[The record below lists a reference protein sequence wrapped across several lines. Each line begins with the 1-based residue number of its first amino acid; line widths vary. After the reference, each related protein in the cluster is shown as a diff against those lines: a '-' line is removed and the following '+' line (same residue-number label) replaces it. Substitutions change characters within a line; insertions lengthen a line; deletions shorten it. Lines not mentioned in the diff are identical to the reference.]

1 MFFGISIACY
11 GLLTWWI
18 TMQAPGPSQ
27 EWLFTMGHMALA
39 ALLNV
44 HLLYVARR
52 RSLSF
57 LACPPLAFLLV
68 SQVYFTINGIKYFSP
83 ILLYPQFDLTLR
95 QQFLG
100 SMAGGLV
107 LLLCSLLLY
116 GQRGPTTASMQAWFR
131 RYQPDLRRIVIGSTA
146 GSALC
151 KVVLVLL
158 GYGSAYTDTAFTE
171 HAVRSYGDFFVLLG
185 SDVFGALSLVFG
197 AVYLWH
203 PRMGRPRPLT
213 VAIAIAG
220 ILLQVGYSLLYLK
233 ARMIVLLASISLAL
247 AAETLSRRRAER
259 LVQVLLLLL
268 PPATL
273 LGVQLTLLIGRINL
287 PEETGIRLAI
297 GAVNRRAE
305 LTDFAT
311 AILIQSHGTAHDA
324 NIVTAAVL
332 NTIPRAV
339 FPGKM
344 EIVKDVYSTI
354 LEQKLGWPAGSTA
367 EDLQADYLDTS
378 FSNGVMSFGAI
389 GFVVVPLA
397 IVWILQALT
406 HWLARVSHGAAYG
419 ICLVALL
426 LTAMHTEGEWAAIP
440 NNFRQAVFIG
450 VMAYGLLIG
459 GRVIRHVLMVATAP
473 VDAGRFH
480 GAGPAPRGEG
490 GSTP

>member
-1 MFFGISIACY
+1 MFFGISLACY

-18 TMQAPGPSQ
+18 TMQAPGPNE
-27 EWLFTMGHMALA
+27 EWLFTLGHMTLA
-39 ALLNV
+39 ALLNM

-107 LLLCSLLLY
+107 LFLCSLLLY
-116 GQRGPTTASMQAWFR
+116 RQRGPTTVTMQAWFR
-131 RYQPDLRRIVIGSTA
+131 RYQPDVRRIVIGSTA

-151 KVVLVLL
+151 KVILVLL
-158 GYGSAYTDTAFTE
+158 GYGSAYTETAYTE
-171 HAVRSYGDFFVLLG
+171 HAVRTYGDFFFLLG
-185 SDVFGALSLVFG
+185 SDVFGSLSLTFG
-197 AVYLWH
+197 AIYLWQ
-203 PRMGRPRPLT
+203 PRVGRARPLT
-213 VAIAIAG
+213 AAIAVAG
-220 ILLQVGYSLLYLK
+220 ILIQVAYGLFYLK
-233 ARMIVLLASISLAL
+233 ARMILLLACISLAL

-259 LVQVLLLLL
+259 LVQLLLLVL

-287 PEETGIRLAI
+287 PEETGLRLAI

-324 NIVTAAVL
+324 SIVTAAVL

-344 EIVKDVYSTI
+344 EIVKDVYSKI

-397 IVWILQALT
+397 IVWILQTLT
-406 HWLARVSHGAAYG
+406 HWLARASHGAAFG
-419 ICLVALL
+419 ISLVALL
-426 LTAMHTEGEWAAIP
+426 LTAMHTEGEWAFIP
-440 NNFRQAVFIG
+440 ANFRQAIFIG
-450 VMAYGLLIG
+450 VMAYGLLIA
-459 GRVIRHVLMVATAP
+459 GRMVRHVLMVATAP
-473 VDAGRFH
+473 VDNGSLQ
-480 GAGPAPRGEG
+480 GAGPAAQGE
-490 GSTP
+490 